1 MNDKSKDKR
10 LAGDFKNSFVYD
22 NRPTNDWTKK
32 GSDRRK
38 PASTM
43 QRTTLRT
50 TADSFITS
58 KNNYKTFL
66 DDQEELPRLSI
77 LDNYRQIMRIMTNS
91 YIEGL
96 KLEKKYR
103 NRDAKDIMQDEQYA
117 KYKEEEVN
125 TRKMSTI
132 LKSLNTTKKKRSV
145 TSKNS
150 NAPQSAPQQQEP
162 INQNIR

>member
-1 MNDKSKDKR
+1 M
-10 LAGDFKNSFVYD
+10 
-22 NRPTNDWTKK
+22 
-32 GSDRRK
+32 
-38 PASTM
+38 
-43 QRTTLRT
+43 RTTLRT
-50 TADSFITS
+50 TADSFITQ

-132 LKSLNTTKKKRSV
+132 LKSLNTTKRKRAATGPKS
-145 TSKNS
+145 
-150 NAPQSAPQQQEP
+150 
-162 INQNIR
+162 

>member
-1 MNDKSKDKR
+1 
-10 LAGDFKNSFVYD
+10 
-22 NRPTNDWTKK
+22 
-32 GSDRRK
+32 
-38 PASTM
+38 
-43 QRTTLRT
+43 
-50 TADSFITS
+50 
-58 KNNYKTFL
+58 
-66 DDQEELPRLSI
+66 
-77 LDNYRQIMRIMTNS
+77 MRIMTNS

-145 TSKNS
+145 TTKNAQ
-150 NAPQSAPQQQEP
+150 APQSAPP
-162 INQNIR
+162 

>member
-1 MNDKSKDKR
+1 MKAKEKNI
-10 LAGDFKNSFVYD
+10 AGDFKKSFYYD

-32 GSDRRK
+32 GVERRK
-38 PASTM
+38 PGSQMNRA
-43 QRTTLRT
+43 TLRT
-50 TADSFITS
+50 TADSFMTS

-132 LKSLNTTKKKRSV
+132 LKSLNSTKRRNK
-145 TSKNS
+145 TAQTAPTMPQAS
-150 NAPQSAPQQQEP
+150 NISNNNTYQHDS
-162 INQNIR
+162 